1 MGRAKQRFPDNES
14 MMDAGIHRPIC
25 FMVQFW
31 GRRYRDYFV
40 DLCLPSLFAPNNLPL
55 LRAADGHRFLIAAP
69 REDWN
74 SIEHLPIMDRLRRYA
89 APKLIETPPPA
100 DNEYVTILRH
110 QTRSLKRLFETAYA
124 YQAFGSAVWPDTILS
139 NGMVAALL
147 RFIDAG
153 HRVVMQPTIRLS
165 EEGVLADLRAMRLMP
180 RRARLS
186 MTAEALNVPPR
197 VVADLS
203 IRHLHPE
210 VRIFEEGHPY
220 QPLHPPYR
228 FWRVPHRNGII
239 LHVFFATPVLM
250 DFTAVPADHAACL
263 DQADWESVYIGRNF
277 SHCGGLHVVRDS
289 DECGILSVTPTGIDR
304 SVPYPT
310 PRFGRRWMP
319 TGALLSNLR
328 HSLAIYTR
336 GQRDA
341 VRRDL
346 FRVSVRWHADEIDDI
361 WRQEEGRI
369 SALIERAA
377 GDYYAD
383 GRFPPPISLDPR
395 YLPLDLMLGPQ
406 YAVKML
412 GYVRALLRAFAG
424 DRREAAR
431 IWRRV
436 ISLLGPYFERRRA
449 DQKATETDS
458 SAAP

>member
-1 MGRAKQRFPDNES
+1 MINAS
-14 MMDAGIHRPIC
+14 THRPLC

-40 DLCLPSLFAPNNLPL
+40 DLCLPSMLAPYNLPL
-55 LRAADGHRFLIAAP
+55 LRAADGHLFLIAAP
-69 REDWN
+69 REDWE
-74 SIEHLPIMDRLRRYA
+74 SIEHLPIMDRLRRHA
-89 APKLIETPPPA
+89 PPKLIETPPPA

-110 QTRSLKRLFETAYA
+110 QTRSLKRLFEAAYA
-124 YQAFGSAVWPDTILS
+124 RQAFGSAVWPDTILS
-139 NGMVAALL
+139 NGLVAALL

-153 HRVVMQPTIRLS
+153 HRVVMQPTIRLA
-165 EEGVLADLRAMRLMP
+165 EEAVISDLRAMRLMP
-180 RRARLS
+180 RRAQLS

-210 VRIFEEGHPY
+210 VRIFEEGHPC

-228 FWRVPHRNGII
+228 FWRVPSRNGII

-263 DQADWESVYIGRNF
+263 DKADWESVYIGRNF
-277 SHCGGLHVVRDS
+277 SRCGGLHVVQDS

-310 PRFGRRWMP
+310 RRFGARWMP
-319 TGALLSNLR
+319 NTALLANLR
-328 HSLAIYTR
+328 HSLATYTR
-336 GQRDA
+336 RQHDA

-346 FRVSVRWHADEIDDI
+346 FRVSVRWHADEIDNV
-361 WRQEEGRI
+361 WRQEEARI
-369 SALIERAA
+369 SALIEQAA

-383 GRFPPPISLDPR
+383 GRFPPRISFDTR

-406 YAVKML
+406 YLIKIL
-412 GYVRALLRAFAG
+412 GYVRALLRVFAG

-431 IWRRV
+431 IWRRM
-436 ISLLGPYFERRRA
+436 ISLFGPYFERRRRA
-449 DQKATETDS
+449 DQEATEADT

>member
-1 MGRAKQRFPDNES
+1 
-14 MMDAGIHRPIC
+14 MMDARTHRPIC

-40 DLCLPSLFAPNNLPL
+40 DLCLPSLLAPDNLPL
-55 LRAADGHRFLIAAP
+55 LRAADGHLFLIAAP
-69 REDWN
+69 REDWD
-74 SIEHLPIMDRLRRYA
+74 SIEHLPIMDRLRRH
-89 APKLIETPPPA
+89 APAKLIETPPPA

-110 QTRSLKRLFETAYA
+110 QTHSLKRLFEAAYA

-139 NGMVAALL
+139 NGLVAALL

-153 HRVVMQPTIRLS
+153 HRVVMQPTIRLA
-165 EEGVLADLRAMRLMP
+165 EEGVISDLRAMRLMP

-203 IRHLHPE
+203 VRHLHPE
-210 VRIFEEGHPY
+210 VQIFEEGHPC

-228 FWRVPHRNGII
+228 FWRVPNRNGII

-250 DFTAVPADHAACL
+250 DFTAVPVDHAACL

-277 SHCGGLHVVRDS
+277 SRCGGLHVVRDS

-310 PRFGRRWMP
+310 PRFGGRWMP
-319 TGALLSNLR
+319 TAALLSNLR
-328 HSLAIYTR
+328 HSLAAYTR

-346 FRVSVRWHADEIDDI
+346 FRVSVRWHADDIDDV
-361 WRQEEGRI
+361 WRQEERRI

-383 GRFPPPISLDPR
+383 GQFPPRISLDLR
-395 YLPLDLMLGPQ
+395 YLPLDLMFGPQ
-406 YAVKML
+406 YVIKIL
-412 GYVRALLRAFAG
+412 GYGRALLRAFAG

-431 IWRRV
+431 IWRRMLA
-436 ISLLGPYFERRRA
+436 LLRPYFERRRA
-449 DQKATETDS
+449 DQKATETDT